1 VAGKLNTPAWIRG
14 LIAVGVVLGLFAV
27 AAGSPVLGQS
37 STSTQAG
44 KPASTS
50 VGAPAGQAPAGPG
63 PGRGPGGRQDFAG
76 PPTRDEHGA
85 DFVPWWKD
93 PAIVKEI
100 NLTVEQAAQI
110 DRIYEQ
116 RAKQIAPYLEEYDKQ
131 RAELDRLFRERTAD
145 ARAIE
150 LQAAKLMTPRL
161 EIDKTRFVMLYRM
174 FKVLSTDQNN
184 KLQDIWHRT
193 GNRGRG
199 GNPAR

>member
-1 VAGKLNTPAWIRG
+1 VAGKVHRAAWIRG
-14 LIAVGVVLGLFAV
+14 IVGLAVVFGLAV
-27 AAGSPVLGQS
+27 AGERSPLLGQS
-37 STSTQAG
+37 PSNSNG
-44 KPASTS
+44 KPSTPAA
-50 VGAPAGQAPAGPG
+50 APSQTPSRPST
-63 PGRGPGGRQDFAG
+63 GRGPGDGRQGFPG
-76 PPTRDEHGA
+76 PPTPDEHGA

-93 PAIVKEI
+93 PAIIKEI
-100 NLTVEQAAQI
+100 SLTPDQAAQI

-116 RAKQIAPYLEEYDKQ
+116 RAKQIAPYLDEYDKQ

-145 ARAIE
+145 AKVIE

-184 KLQDIWHRT
+184 KLQEIWHRN